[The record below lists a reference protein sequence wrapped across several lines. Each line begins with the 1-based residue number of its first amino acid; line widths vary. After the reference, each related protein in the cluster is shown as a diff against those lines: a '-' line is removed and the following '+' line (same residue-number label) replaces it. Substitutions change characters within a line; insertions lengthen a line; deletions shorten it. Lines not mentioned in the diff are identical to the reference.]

1 LATCGG
7 LVTRPIQAKYTL
19 AVMSQGFAVP
29 SSVPGDALLPLE
41 KQRGW
46 RIGLNWTAAFLISI
60 VFLVAGLWKLTDP
73 IGAAV
78 RLAQAKVPESLSV
91 FAAVGLG
98 TLETF
103 TGVLLL
109 IPRFRRWGA
118 ALGTFLLAAF
128 MIFIGIHYNEL
139 VGVDCSCFPWVKRAV
154 GPQFFVG
161 DGVMMLLAIGAGV
174 WARASKGIRPAT
186 VILGAVAVFAL
197 ASFGLASTRHTG
209 TKAPGAITAE
219 DGHSISLQEGKVFVY
234 FFNPQ
239 CLHCLEA
246 GRRLAALNW
255 GETRFIGVPTEN
267 PQFGDWFMGKAGLT
281 GKGPVSKDLAL
292 LQKTFPFDTPPAGVA
307 IENGYEKAMLLQFE
321 DQEPSATLKKIG
333 FIR

>member
-1 LATCGG
+1 
-7 LVTRPIQAKYTL
+7 
-19 AVMSQGFAVP
+19 MSQGIALPSHAV
-29 SSVPGDALLPLE
+29 LPIE

-46 RIGLNWTAAFLISI
+46 RTGINWTAAILISI
-60 VFLVAGLWKLTDP
+60 VFLVAGLWKVTDP

-91 FAAVGLG
+91 LAAVGLG

-109 IPRFRRWGA
+109 VPRFRRWGA
-118 ALGTFLLAAF
+118 GLGTFLLAVF
-128 MIFIGIHYNEL
+128 MVFIAIHYNEL
-139 VGVDCSCFPWVKRAV
+139 RGAECSCFPWIKRAV
-154 GPQFFVG
+154 GPGFFAG
-161 DGVMMLLAIGAGV
+161 DGAMMLLAIGAGV
-174 WARASKGIRPAT
+174 WVRASTGARSAV

-197 ASFGLASTRHTG
+197 ASFGFASTRHTG
-209 TKAPGAITAE
+209 TKAPASITAE

-239 CLHCLEA
+239 CLHCLAA

-255 GETRFIGVPTEN
+255 GDTRFIGVPTEN

-281 GKGPVSKDLAL
+281 GKGPVSRDLTA
-292 LQKTFPFDTPPAGVA
+292 LQKAFPFDTPPAGVA
-307 IENGYEKAMLLQFE
+307 IENGYQKAMILQFE

-333 FIR
+333 FTR

>member
-1 LATCGG
+1 
-7 LVTRPIQAKYTL
+7 
-19 AVMSQGFAVP
+19 MSQGIAVP
-29 SSVPGDALLPLE
+29 SAALLPLQT
-41 KQRGW
+41 QRGW
-46 RIGLNWTAAFLISI
+46 RTGINWTAAILISI

-91 FAAVGLG
+91 FTAVGLG

-118 ALGTFLLAAF
+118 ALGTFLLASF
-128 MIFIGIHYNEL
+128 MIFIAIHYNEL

-154 GPQFFVG
+154 GPQFFAG
-161 DGVMMLLAIGAGV
+161 DGAMMLLAIGAGV
-174 WARASKGIRPAT
+174 WARASKGVRPA
-186 VILGAVAVFAL
+186 VFILGAVAVFAL
-197 ASFGLASTRHTG
+197 GSFGLASTRHTG
-209 TKAPGAITAE
+209 TKAPASITAE
-219 DGHSISLQEGKVFVY
+219 DGHSISLQEGRVFIY
-234 FFNPQ
+234 FFDPQ

-255 GETRFIGVPTEN
+255 GDTRFIGVPTEN

-307 IENGYEKAMLLQFE
+307 IENGYEKTMLLQFE

-333 FIR
+333 FVR

>member
-1 LATCGG
+1 M
-7 LVTRPIQAKYTL
+7 P
-19 AVMSQGFAVP
+19 QGIAVP
-29 SSVPGDALLPLE
+29 SDASLRIE
-41 KQRGW
+41 KQHGW
-46 RIGLNWTAAFLISI
+46 RAGITWTAAILISI

-91 FAAVGLG
+91 FTAVGLG

-109 IPRFRRWGA
+109 VPRFRRWGSW
-118 ALGTFLLAAF
+118 LGTFLLASF
-128 MIFIGIHYNEL
+128 MIFIAIHYNEL

-154 GPQFFVG
+154 GPQFFAG
-161 DGVMMLLAIGAGV
+161 DSAMMLLAIAAGLWTRV
-174 WARASKGIRPAT
+174 SQGVRPAA

-197 ASFGLASTRHTG
+197 ASFGFASTRHTG
-209 TKAPGAITAE
+209 IKAPTAIMAE
-219 DGHSISLQEGKVFVY
+219 DGHSISLGEGKVFVY

-255 GETRFIGVPTEN
+255 GDTRFIGVPTEN

-321 DQEPSATLKKIG
+321 DQEPSATLRKIG

>member
-1 LATCGG
+1 M
-7 LVTRPIQAKYTL
+7 P
-19 AVMSQGFAVP
+19 QGIAVP
-29 SSVPGDALLPLE
+29 SDASLRIE
-41 KQRGW
+41 KQPGW
-46 RIGLNWTAAFLISI
+46 RAGITWTAAILISI

-91 FAAVGLG
+91 FTAVGLG

-109 IPRFRRWGA
+109 VPRFRRWGSW
-118 ALGTFLLAAF
+118 LGTFLLAAF
-128 MIFIGIHYNEL
+128 MVFIAIHYNEL

-154 GPQFFVG
+154 GPQFFAG
-161 DGVMMLLAIGAGV
+161 DGAMMLLAIAAGLWV
-174 WARASKGIRPAT
+174 RVSQGVRPAA

-197 ASFGLASTRHTG
+197 ASFGLASTPHPG
-209 TKAPGAITAE
+209 IKAPTAIMAE
-219 DGHSISLQEGKVFVY
+219 DGHSISLGEGKVFVY

-255 GETRFIGVPTEN
+255 GDTRFIGVPTEN

-281 GKGPVSKDLAL
+281 GKGPVSKDFAL

-321 DQEPSATLKKIG
+321 DQEPSATLRKIG

>member
-1 LATCGG
+1 
-7 LVTRPIQAKYTL
+7 
-19 AVMSQGFAVP
+19 MSGIA
-29 SSVPGDALLPLE
+29 VPGDASLMLE
-41 KQRGW
+41 KPYGW
-46 RIGLNWTAAFLISI
+46 RAVITWTAAILISI

-73 IGAAV
+73 MGAAA

-91 FAAVGLG
+91 FTAVGLG

-118 ALGTFLLAAF
+118 ILGTFLLGAF
-128 MIFIGIHYNEL
+128 MVFIAIHYNEL
-139 VGVDCSCFPWVKRAV
+139 RGVDCSCFPWVKRAV
-154 GPQFFVG
+154 GPAFFAG
-161 DGVMMLLAIGAGV
+161 DGAMMLLAIAAGV
-174 WARASKGIRPAT
+174 WVRASRGIRPAA

-209 TKAPGAITAE
+209 TKAPAAITAE
-219 DGHSISLQEGKVFVY
+219 DGHSLPLGEGKVFVY

-255 GETRFIGVPTEN
+255 GNTRFIGVPTEN

-281 GKGPVSKDLAL
+281 GKGLVSKDLAL

-321 DQEPSATLKKIG
+321 DKEPSATLLKIG